1 MDREVAEHFSPF
13 GEADCESEL
22 KLLQGEYSKYFFYH
36 TWFNEVALDPKVF
49 LIVGRRGSGKT
60 ALSQFFSFQ
69 KRFRRATAIDVDEPV
84 AFEQV
89 LQDIASTATQSREIA
104 IPRIAKVWSFVIW
117 SIIFRELKDQDVR
130 IRAACIFGDKSG
142 RLSTF
147 IRHALKSL
155 LNRLLKTENDLWDEL
170 EDILSDD
177 RIQAGQKAVLELA
190 RKKPV
195 ILSIDTLENYAVN
208 DVAMMRAI
216 AALIQFGS
224 DFNRDYGIRGLHLKL
239 FLMDE
244 VFPYLK
250 EEMVLNPLKF
260 VRNVVYLHW
269 RPKDLMRLISW
280 RFYTY
285 LQAIGKLDPAS
296 KAIDWDSHEDV
307 LEKLWYPYFG
317 TSLRNRQ
324 GVPELTF
331 PYLLRHTQ
339 MRPRQLIVLSN
350 AIAKQALAEKSF
362 PHFRPN
368 DIVDAIYQ
376 GQCDLAEEVINS
388 YSSVYPKVGR
398 IVEALSGLPMI
409 FTGNELDKRAP
420 LTASEWPPGE
430 YSPLSFRQLVAELGI
445 VGRVRHLDEKA
456 GYAEADFE
464 YSMEGRLPLMVTDTC
479 VIHPMFYRKLNIKV
493 NRKLRVYPFPDHD
506 EYKDLNCYFPN
517 SLN

>member
-1 MDREVAEHFSPF
+1 MERAIAEHFSPF

-22 KLLQGEYSKYFFYH
+22 KLLRGEYSNYFFYH

-49 LIVGRRGSGKT
+49 LIVGRRGTGKT

-69 KRFRRATAIDVDEPV
+69 KRFHCAAAIDVDEPV

-89 LQDIASTATQSREIA
+89 LQDIASTATQSREVA
-104 IPRIAKVWSFVIW
+104 IPRIAKVWNFVIW
-117 SIIFRELKDQDVR
+117 SIIFRELKDRDPR
-130 IRAACIFGDKSG
+130 IRAACIFGDKNG
-142 RLSTF
+142 KLSSF

-155 LNRLLKTENDLWDEL
+155 LNRLLKTENDLWEEL
-170 EDILSDD
+170 EDILADD
-177 RIQAGQKAVLELA
+177 RIQAGQKAVLDLT

-224 DFNRDYGIRGLHLKL
+224 DFNRDYGMHGLHLKL

-250 EEMVLNPLKF
+250 EEMVLNPLKSI
-260 VRNVVYLHW
+260 RNVVYLYW

-280 RFYTY
+280 RFYNY
-285 LQAIGKLDPAS
+285 LQATGKLDPAS
-296 KAIDWDSHEDV
+296 KAIDWDSHADV

-317 TSLRNRQ
+317 KSLRNHQ
-324 GVPELTF
+324 DLPELTF

-339 MRPRQLIVLSN
+339 MRPRQLIVLAN
-350 AIAKQALAEKSF
+350 AIANQALAAESF
-362 PHFRPN
+362 PYFRPQDVVN
-368 DIVDAIYQ
+368 AIYQ
-376 GQCDLAEEVINS
+376 GQNDLAEEVFNS

-409 FTGNELDKRAP
+409 FKGNELDKRAP
-420 LTASEWPPGE
+420 LTASEWPSGE

-464 YSMEGRLPLMVTDTC
+464 YSMEGRLPLLVTDMC
-479 VIHPMFYRKLNIKV
+479 VIHPMFYRKLNINL

-506 EYKDLNCYFPN
+506 EFKDLDYYPFH
-517 SLN
+517 SAS